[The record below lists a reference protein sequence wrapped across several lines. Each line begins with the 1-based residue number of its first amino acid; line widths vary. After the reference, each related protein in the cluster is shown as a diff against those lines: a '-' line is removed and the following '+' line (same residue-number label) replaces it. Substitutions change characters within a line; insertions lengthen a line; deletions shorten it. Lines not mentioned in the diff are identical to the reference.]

1 MLDEADYQQ
10 SIADVFEAVEES
22 LSLTK
27 LHSESNKQQMCYQ
40 TNKKNSTITKTM
52 HSTAYNLKILL
63 ILGHVPFNN
72 NGPKNLSLS
81 VTVIP

>member
-40 TNKKNSTITKTM
+40 TNKKLNYHKDNAQHCI
-52 HSTAYNLKILL
+52 
-63 ILGHVPFNN
+63 
-72 NGPKNLSLS
+72 
-81 VTVIP
+81 

>member
-27 LHSESNKQQMCYQ
+27 LHSESNNQQMCYQ
-40 TNKKNSTITKTM
+40 TNKKTQLSQRQC
-52 HSTAYNLKILL
+52 TALHI
-63 ILGHVPFNN
+63 I
-72 NGPKNLSLS
+72 
-81 VTVIP
+81 